1 MNNIP
6 YTYTVVESHPE
17 SLMLRYES
25 PGKQW
30 MDIGVPQ
37 PLVGQTL
44 DEVAAAYA
52 PIQVWAAQNVQ
63 RQQIPVGTTG
73 SRTVEPVTLDTLKR
87 EKLAALAAWRYDRE
101 IGGIT
106 VAGARIDTDRQSQAT
121 ITGTLVAMR
130 ENLTAA
136 VDWKTANGAFVTLTL
151 PQIAAVAAAVVAHV
165 QACFTAESLLAA
177 EINACQTAEE
187 LAAIEF
193 PDEVVA

>member
-52 PIQVWAAQNVQ
+52 PIQVLAAQNVQ

>member
-1 MNNIP
+1 MNMP

-37 PLVGQTL
+37 PLVGQSL
-44 DEVAAAYA
+44 DDVAAAYA

-73 SRTVEPVTLDTLKR
+73 ARTVEPATLETLKR
-87 EKLAALAAWRYDRE
+87 DKLAALAAWRYDRE

-136 VDWKTANGAFVTLTL
+136 VDWKTADGAFVTLTL

-165 QACFTAESLLAA
+165 QACFTAETLLAA
-177 EINACQTAEE
+177 EINAAETAEA

-193 PDEVVA
+193 SDEVVA

>member
-1 MNNIP
+1 MNMP

-37 PLVGQTL
+37 PLVGQSL
-44 DEVAAAYA
+44 DDVAAAYA

-73 SRTVEPVTLDTLKR
+73 ARTVEPATLETLKR
-87 EKLAALAAWRYDRE
+87 DKLAALAAWRYDRE

-136 VDWKTANGAFVTLTL
+136 VDWKTADGAFVTLTL

-165 QACFTAESLLAA
+165 QACFTAEALLAA
-177 EINACQTAEE
+177 EINAAETAEA

>member
-1 MNNIP
+1 MNMP

-37 PLVGQTL
+37 PLVGQSL
-44 DEVAAAYA
+44 DDVAAAYA

-73 SRTVEPVTLDTLKR
+73 ARTVEPVTLEVLKR
-87 EKLAALAAWRYDRE
+87 DKLAALAAWRYDRE

-136 VDWKTANGAFVTLTL
+136 VDWKTADGAFVTLTL

-165 QACFTAESLLAA
+165 QACFTAEALLAA
-177 EINACQTAEE
+177 EINAAETAED

>member
-1 MNNIP
+1 MNMP

-37 PLVGQTL
+37 PLVGQSL
-44 DEVAAAYA
+44 DDVAAAYA

-73 SRTVEPVTLDTLKR
+73 ARTVEPATLETLKR
-87 EKLAALAAWRYDRE
+87 DKLAALAAWRYDRE

-136 VDWKTANGAFVTLTL
+136 VDWKTADGAFVTLTL

-165 QACFTAESLLAA
+165 QACFTAETLLAA
-177 EINACQTAEE
+177 EINAAETAEA